1 MINYLEVDKSNS
13 VPFSKGN
20 HIVQAKRNIRKWEL
34 VGIAVIASLGAMF
47 HFIFEWSGE
56 LPPIGVF
63 APVSE
68 SVFEHLKMPYWP
80 ALLYAVI
87 EYRHIKEYT
96 KNFIIAKTASLYVMP
111 LTTMAIFYA
120 YTTIT
125 GTESLI
131 ADIVLFVGSVAL
143 GQFVGYKIMIK
154 DPLPSA
160 LYKAAIVGLISL
172 GIIYA
177 VLTFYPPH
185 LPLFLDP
192 ATGTYGIH

>member
-1 MINYLEVDKSNS
+1 MNT
-13 VPFSKGN
+13 
-20 HIVQAKRNIRKWEL
+20 KRNIRKWEL
-34 VGIAVIASLGAMF
+34 IGIAVIASLGAMF

-63 APVSE
+63 APVNE

-80 ALLYAVI
+80 ALLYAAI
-87 EYRHIKEYT
+87 EYRHIKDYT

-111 LTTMAIFYA
+111 LTTMAAFYA
-120 YTTIT
+120 YTIIT

-131 ADIVLFVGSVAL
+131 VDIVLFVGSVAL

-154 DPLPSA
+154 DPLPST
-160 LYKAAIVGLISL
+160 LYKAAIAGLISL
-172 GIIYA
+172 GIVYA

-185 LPLFLDP
+185 LPLFLNS